1 MAQNYTRQSSFADG
15 DTITASLFN
24 NEYNQLVNAF
34 TYSSTDVDA
43 TGHRHDGTSGEGGNI
58 YRIGDLN
65 FLNKIEAD
73 SVNNRWGFFVEVSS
87 TAVEQIRIQD
97 GVILPVITNDIDL
110 GSATFQFKDLY
121 LDGTANIDS
130 LVLSSGSTVTA
141 ILDEDSLV
149 SDSSTALATQQSIK
163 AYVDA
168 QVTAQDLDFQGDTG
182 GALSIDLDSETLTIA
197 GGTGIDTVGATNT
210 LTVSIDSTVATL
222 TGTQTL
228 TNKTID
234 ADNNTVSNL
243 EVDNLKSGVLDTDIS
258 SVAGTHTTLPSALA
272 VKTYVD
278 AQVTAQDLDI
288 FGDTGTDAIDLDSE
302 TLTFTGGTGIT
313 SVVTAGTVTHNIDST
328 VATLT
333 GTQTLTNKTLTSPD
347 INGGT
352 VDGAVIGGT
361 TAAAGSFTNI
371 TVSGTVD
378 GRDVA
383 ADGTK
388 LDGIEALADVTDTT
402 NVTAAGALMDS
413 ELTNITAVKALNQGV
428 ATTDSPS
435 FAGLTAT
442 TADINAGTIDGT
454 VIGGSTAAAIT
465 GTTITG
471 TSFVSSGDMTFGDSD
486 KAIFGA
492 GSDLQIFHDGSN
504 SYVQDAGDGAL
515 ILNTTN
521 GGGVY
526 VYSAGETMATFNSN
540 GAVNLYH
547 DNSAKLATT
556 ATGIDVT
563 GTVTADG
570 LDVDTGD
577 AGNGLNYGFDVK
589 NTASGSATSYAMP
602 AISWSNGGLRWASV
616 HGERNPAGGFGG
628 SFVVNTMNSAG
639 SAVKRLGIDLNGD
652 ISFYE
657 DTGTTAKFFWD
668 ASAES
673 LGIGTSSPSAPLHV
687 FKSGGSTTSINVAL
701 TLDYESPTAS
711 LAGSGTAIL
720 FKGKSGGGNL
730 AQYDQAMI
738 STNNIGSNNSHGL
751 SFFYKP
757 NAATALTEG
766 LTLDEEGNVGI
777 GVTPL
782 TKLHVLSGTDNNIAA
797 GVSEVRFIGADKAI
811 TGEQANLVIQT
822 NDDMAVNKGG
832 SIGLG
837 GRHTTS
843 STNGVNFAQISG
855 RKENATSANF
865 AGYLAFGTSD
875 SASDI
880 HERMRIDSSGNV
892 GIGLSG
898 AIPSA
903 RLQVR
908 TGTNL
913 NLAVQTGTTDTS
925 GMKINAFND
934 AANTNIPLEIN
945 GSVLLLKTGE
955 TERARIDSSGN
966 VGIGTSSPSDKLT
979 IKAASAHLRL
989 QGTSNTNKNVSINYN
1004 ESGDYGQINCDESGV
1019 NQKDL
1024 WMTGLN
1030 LKFGRSTGS
1039 ESMRIDDLGNVGIGV
1054 VPSSWASNT
1063 FDALQLG
1070 VGIGVG
1076 NLTARVDGIN
1086 AVGLGL
1092 NWYYGGGATN
1102 TYVASSY
1109 ATNYVQE
1116 AGTHKWLH
1124 AASGT
1129 AGAALTF
1136 TESMRIDSS
1145 GNVGIG
1151 TSSPSR
1157 KVSLVDSVNG
1167 YNLELQQ
1174 TSAYNSGNQS
1184 GIVFSAPY
1192 NIGGS
1197 VTDLASIRGG
1207 KENATDEDFGGK
1219 LAFYTRANG
1228 GSDTE
1233 RMRID
1238 SSGNLGLGV
1247 TPSAWSAP
1255 AFQISRGSHFADTGS
1270 VGMQHNAYFN
1280 SGWKYIASSQ
1290 GALQFQAIPGTGF
1303 LWNTAPSG
1311 TAGNA
1316 ISFSEAMR
1324 IDSSGNLLVGRSS
1337 AGAAATDNGHVF
1349 YGSGQH
1355 YIFSN
1360 ATECVRFYETSG
1372 SGQQVGSISI
1382 TSSATAFNTSSDERL
1397 KENITDAPAGN
1408 VDDIKVRSFDWK
1420 ADGSHQDYGMVAQEL
1435 EAVAPYAVTKGE
1447 TEDDMWSVDYSKLVP
1462 MLIKEIQDLK
1472 AEVAAL
1478 KGAN

>member
-1 MAQNYTRQSSFADG
+1 VANDFA
-15 DTITASLFN
+15 N
-24 NEYNQLVNAF
+24 
-34 TYSSTDVDA
+34 
-43 TGHRHDGTSGEGGNI
+43 
-58 YRIGDLN
+58 
-65 FLNKIEAD
+65 
-73 SVNNRWGFFVEVSS
+73 
-87 TAVEQIRIQD
+87 
-97 GVILPVITNDIDL
+97 
-110 GSATFQFKDLY
+110 
-121 LDGTANIDS
+121 
-130 LVLSSGSTVTA
+130 
-141 ILDEDSLV
+141 
-149 SDSSTALATQQSIK
+149 
-163 AYVDA
+163 
-168 QVTAQDLDFQGDTG
+168 
-182 GALSIDLDSETLTIA
+182 
-197 GGTGIDTVGATNT
+197 
-210 LTVSIDSTVATL
+210 
-222 TGTQTL
+222 
-228 TNKTID
+228 
-234 ADNNTVSNL
+234 
-243 EVDNLKSGVLDTDIS
+243 
-258 SVAGTHTTLPSALA
+258 
-272 VKTYVD
+272 
-278 AQVTAQDLDI
+278 
-288 FGDTGTDAIDLDSE
+288 
-302 TLTFTGGTGIT
+302 
-313 SVVTAGTVTHNIDST
+313 
-328 VATLT
+328 
-333 GTQTLTNKTLTSPD
+333 
-347 INGGT
+347 
-352 VDGAVIGGT
+352 
-361 TAAAGSFTNI
+361 
-371 TVSGTVD
+371 
-378 GRDVA
+378 
-383 ADGTK
+383 
-388 LDGIEALADVTDTT
+388 
-402 NVTAAGALMDS
+402 
-413 ELTNITAVKALNQGV
+413 
-428 ATTDSPS
+428 
-435 FAGLTAT
+435 
-442 TADINAGTIDGT
+442 
-454 VIGGSTAAAIT
+454 
-465 GTTITG
+465 
-471 TSFVSSGDMTFGDSD
+471 
-486 KAIFGA
+486 
-492 GSDLQIFHDGSN
+492 
-504 SYVQDAGDGAL
+504 
-515 ILNTTN
+515 
-521 GGGVY
+521 
-526 VYSAGETMATFNSN
+526 
-540 GAVNLYH
+540 
-547 DNSAKLATT
+547 
-556 ATGIDVT
+556 
-563 GTVTADG
+563 
-570 LDVDTGD
+570 
-577 AGNGLNYGFDVK
+577 
-589 NTASGSATSYAMP
+589 
-602 AISWSNGGLRWASV
+602 
-616 HGERNPAGGFGG
+616 
-628 SFVVNTMNSAG
+628 
-639 SAVKRLGIDLNGD
+639 NGD

-966 VGIGTSSPSDKLT
+966 VGIGTSSPSLKGHINGASSGLPATSGTTQTNGVLRLSSSATSGIIDFGMNGTSPWIQATDYTGLNNNYNLLLNPNGGNVGIGTDSPSDKLT

-1039 ESMRIDDLGNVGIGV
+1039 ES
-1054 VPSSWASNT
+1054 
-1063 FDALQLG
+1063 
-1070 VGIGVG
+1070 
-1076 NLTARVDGIN
+1076 
-1086 AVGLGL
+1086 
-1092 NWYYGGGATN
+1092 
-1102 TYVASSY
+1102 
-1109 ATNYVQE
+1109 
-1116 AGTHKWLH
+1116 
-1124 AASGT
+1124 
-1129 AGAALTF
+1129 
-1136 TESMRIDSS
+1136 
-1145 GNVGIG
+1145 
-1151 TSSPSR
+1151 
-1157 KVSLVDSVNG
+1157 
-1167 YNLELQQ
+1167 
-1174 TSAYNSGNQS
+1174 
-1184 GIVFSAPY
+1184 
-1192 NIGGS
+1192 
-1197 VTDLASIRGG
+1197 
-1207 KENATDEDFGGK
+1207 
-1219 LAFYTRANG
+1219 
-1228 GSDTE
+1228 
-1233 RMRID
+1233 
-1238 SSGNLGLGV
+1238 
-1247 TPSAWSAP
+1247 
-1255 AFQISRGSHFADTGS
+1255 
-1270 VGMQHNAYFN
+1270 
-1280 SGWKYIASSQ
+1280 
-1290 GALQFQAIPGTGF
+1290 
-1303 LWNTAPSG
+1303 TAPSG

-1408 VDDIKVRSFDWK
+1408 IDDIKVRSFDWK

-1435 EAVAPYAVTKGE
+1435 EAVAPYAVTKGR
-1447 TEDDMWSVDYSKLVP
+1447 D
-1462 MLIKEIQDLK
+1462 
-1472 AEVAAL
+1472 
-1478 KGAN
+1478 

>member
-471 TSFVSSGDMTFGDSD
+471 TSFVSSGDMTFGDDD

-492 GSDLQIFHDGSN
+492 GSDLQIYHTGADSRLVDSGTGTFYIAGTDIVFLDGTLAERYADFTFGGAARLFYDNAEKLSTTTTGIDVTGAVTAYSLTTDDDVAGTSTLGRYSSGFAYSLVRPSATATGIEIRTN
-504 SYVQDAGDGAL
+504 AGDAL
-515 ILNTTN
+515 AHFLNDGTTKLHHS
-521 GGGVY
+521 G
-526 VYSAGETMATFNSN
+526 
-540 GAVNLYH
+540 
-547 DNSAKLATT
+547 SAKLTT
-556 ATGIDVT
+556 LSTGIDVT

-570 LDVDTGD
+570 LLVEGETAGQGASIEVHATTTEFGD
-577 AGNGLNYGFDVK
+577 ALLIAKSDNASNSIHAGVK
-589 NTASGSATSYAMP
+589 IQGSNNPFY
-602 AISWSNGGLRWASV
+602 IYQSNGSNTNKLRFNYNSMSD
-616 HGERNPAGGFGG
+616 AGGQM
-628 SFVVNTMNSAG
+628 T
-639 SAVKRLGIDLNGD
+639 IDNNGD

-730 AQYDQAMI
+730 
-738 STNNIGSNNSHGL
+738 
-751 SFFYKP
+751 
-757 NAATALTEG
+757 
-766 LTLDEEGNVGI
+766 
-777 GVTPL
+777 
-782 TKLHVLSGTDNNIAA
+782 KLHVLSGTDNNIAA

-955 TERARIDSSGN
+955 IAVIKPIELGTGN
-966 VGIGTSSPSDKLT
+966 G
-979 IKAASAHLRL
+979 HLVFETYE
-989 QGTSNTNKNVSINYN
+989 G
-1004 ESGDYGQINCDESGV
+1004 
-1019 NQKDL
+1019 
-1024 WMTGLN
+1024 
-1030 LKFGRSTGS
+1030 GS
-1039 ESMRIDDLGNVGIGV
+1039 
-1054 VPSSWASNT
+1054 
-1063 FDALQLG
+1063 
-1070 VGIGVG
+1070 
-1076 NLTARVDGIN
+1076 
-1086 AVGLGL
+1086 
-1092 NWYYGGGATN
+1092 GGG
-1102 TYVASSY
+1102 
-1109 ATNYVQE
+1109 
-1116 AGTHKWLH
+1116 
-1124 AASGT
+1124 
-1129 AGAALTF
+1129 
-1136 TESMRIDSS
+1136 
-1145 GNVGIG
+1145 
-1151 TSSPSR
+1151 
-1157 KVSLVDSVNG
+1157 
-1167 YNLELQQ
+1167 
-1174 TSAYNSGNQS
+1174 
-1184 GIVFSAPY
+1184 
-1192 NIGGS
+1192 
-1197 VTDLASIRGG
+1197 
-1207 KENATDEDFGGK
+1207 
-1219 LAFYTRANG
+1219 
-1228 GSDTE
+1228 E

-1238 SSGNLGLGV
+1238 SAGNVGIGGTQASSKLFVDNGAGTRLYIGLSNNIYADAYEHIWRS
-1247 TPSAWSAP
+1247 PSA
-1255 AFQISRGSHFADTGS
+1255 
-1270 VGMQHNAYFN
+1270 
-1280 SGWKYIASSQ
+1280 AS
-1290 GALQFQAIPGTGF
+1290 
-1303 LWNTAPSG
+1303 
-1311 TAGNA
+1311 
-1316 ISFSEAMR
+1316 ERMR

-1408 VDDIKVRSFDWK
+1408 IDDIKVRSFDWK

>member
-1 MAQNYTRQSSFADG
+1 
-15 DTITASLFN
+15 
-24 NEYNQLVNAF
+24 
-34 TYSSTDVDA
+34 
-43 TGHRHDGTSGEGGNI
+43 
-58 YRIGDLN
+58 
-65 FLNKIEAD
+65 
-73 SVNNRWGFFVEVSS
+73 
-87 TAVEQIRIQD
+87 
-97 GVILPVITNDIDL
+97 
-110 GSATFQFKDLY
+110 
-121 LDGTANIDS
+121 
-130 LVLSSGSTVTA
+130 
-141 ILDEDSLV
+141 
-149 SDSSTALATQQSIK
+149 
-163 AYVDA
+163 
-168 QVTAQDLDFQGDTG
+168 
-182 GALSIDLDSETLTIA
+182 
-197 GGTGIDTVGATNT
+197 
-210 LTVSIDSTVATL
+210 
-222 TGTQTL
+222 
-228 TNKTID
+228 
-234 ADNNTVSNL
+234 
-243 EVDNLKSGVLDTDIS
+243 
-258 SVAGTHTTLPSALA
+258 
-272 VKTYVD
+272 
-278 AQVTAQDLDI
+278 
-288 FGDTGTDAIDLDSE
+288 
-302 TLTFTGGTGIT
+302 
-313 SVVTAGTVTHNIDST
+313 
-328 VATLT
+328 
-333 GTQTLTNKTLTSPD
+333 
-347 INGGT
+347 
-352 VDGAVIGGT
+352 
-361 TAAAGSFTNI
+361 
-371 TVSGTVD
+371 
-378 GRDVA
+378 
-383 ADGTK
+383 
-388 LDGIEALADVTDTT
+388 
-402 NVTAAGALMDS
+402 
-413 ELTNITAVKALNQGV
+413 
-428 ATTDSPS
+428 
-435 FAGLTAT
+435 
-442 TADINAGTIDGT
+442 
-454 VIGGSTAAAIT
+454 
-465 GTTITG
+465 
-471 TSFVSSGDMTFGDSD
+471 
-486 KAIFGA
+486 
-492 GSDLQIFHDGSN
+492 
-504 SYVQDAGDGAL
+504 
-515 ILNTTN
+515 
-521 GGGVY
+521 
-526 VYSAGETMATFNSN
+526 MATFNSN
-540 GAVNLYH
+540 GAVNLYY
-547 DNSAKLATT
+547 DNAAKLATT

-570 LDVDTGD
+570 LTVRWRTVKGCYFDDSSE
-577 AGNGLNYGFDVK
+577 AGYRQLQFTSSTNGQYWDINSQTSTSGGLGGVLTLSTRSIDRMEI
-589 NTASGSATSYAMP
+589 NTAETSHSTKTQA
-602 AISWSNGGLRWASV
+602 
-616 HGERNPAGGFGG
+616 
-628 SFVVNTMNSAG
+628 
-639 SAVKRLGIDLNGD
+639 RLQ
-652 ISFYE
+652 
-657 DTGTTAKFFWD
+657 
-668 ASAES
+668 
-673 LGIGTSSPSAPLHV
+673 SS
-687 FKSGGSTTSINVAL
+687 
-701 TLDYESPTAS
+701 
-711 LAGSGTAIL
+711 SGTL
-720 FKGKSGGGNL
+720 LRSRWVL
-730 AQYDQAMI
+730 VI

-913 NLAVQTGTTDTS
+913 NFAVQTGTTDTS

-966 VGIGTSSPSDKLT
+966 VGIGT
-979 IKAASAHLRL
+979 
-989 QGTSNTNKNVSINYN
+989 G
-1004 ESGDYGQINCDESGV
+1004 
-1019 NQKDL
+1019 
-1024 WMTGLN
+1024 
-1030 LKFGRSTGS
+1030 
-1039 ESMRIDDLGNVGIGV
+1039 
-1054 VPSSWASNT
+1054 
-1063 FDALQLG
+1063 
-1070 VGIGVG
+1070 
-1076 NLTARVDGIN
+1076 VDGISTN
-1086 AVGLGL
+1086 GLKTVIKGSTGYPATSGTTQTGVLRLSGGTGL
-1092 NWYYGGGATN
+1092 YNVLDMGVNESTDTAWMQATRANNLGTYDNLVINPYGG
-1102 TYVASSY
+1102 S
-1109 ATNYVQE
+1109 
-1116 AGTHKWLH
+1116 
-1124 AASGT
+1124 
-1129 AGAALTF
+1129 
-1136 TESMRIDSS
+1136 
-1145 GNVGIG
+1145 VGIG
-1151 TSSPSR
+1151 TSSPNSYAGQTTLTINSTGVARLDLDINDAYQGYLLAEAGYIGLYAQSGNYISMGVAGVGEAMRINASGDVGIGATGALTSTYLSKAFVYTAGGANFAIGGSSNTNDAVLSR
-1157 KVSLVDSVNG
+1157 F
-1167 YNLELQQ
+1167 
-1174 TSAYNSGNQS
+1174 TSFNISNSNSGNQDS
-1184 GIVFSAPY
+1184 ANFFGVTSIESIVVTTDSNAGDDS
-1192 NIGGS
+1192 GGS
-1197 VTDLASIRGG
+1197 LLFKTKPEAGALQES
-1207 KENATDEDFGGK
+1207 
-1219 LAFYTRANG
+1219 
-1228 GSDTE
+1228 
-1233 RMRID
+1233 MRID

>member
-243 EVDNLKSGVLDTDIS
+243 EVDNLKTGVLDTDIS

-333 GTQTLTNKTLTSPD
+333 GTQTLTNKTLTSPT
-347 INGGT
+347 ISGNLT
-352 VDGAVIGGT
+352 TDG
-361 TAAAGSFTNI
+361 NI
-371 TVSGTVD
+371 D

-388 LDGIEALADVTDTT
+388 LDGIEAGATADQTAAEIRALVEAATDSNVFTDADHTKLNGIEALADVTDTT

-454 VIGGSTAAAIT
+454 VIGGSTPAAVTTTALVATTADINAGTIDNTVIGGTTPAAVTTSSLVATTADINAGTIDGTVIGGTTPAAIT

-492 GSDLQIFHDGSN
+492 GSDLQIYHDGSN

-540 GAVNLYH
+540 GAVNLYY
-547 DNSAKLATT
+547 DNAAKLATT

-570 LDVDTGD
+570 LAVAVSD
-577 AGNGLNYGFDVK
+577 AALAASIGTDAQRVYITPSGTVINY
-589 NTASGSATSYAMP
+589 NASGD
-602 AISWSNGGLRWASV
+602 
-616 HGERNPAGGFGG
+616 
-628 SFVVNTMNSAG
+628 SAG
-639 SAVKRLGIDLNGD
+639 SHLFQTGNVNRLNIASNGD
-652 ISFYE
+652 LSLYE
-657 DTGTTAKFFWD
+657 DTGTTAKLFWD
-668 ASAES
+668 ASEER
-673 LGIGTSSPSAPLHV
+673 LGIGTTSPSVH
-687 FKSGGSTTSINVAL
+687 
-701 TLDYESPTAS
+701 LDVE
-711 LAGSGTAIL
+711 GTAQV
-720 FKGKSGGGNL
+720 NL
-730 AQYDQAMI
+730 
-738 STNNIGSNNSHGL
+738 L
-751 SFFYKP
+751 
-757 NAATALTEG
+757 E
-766 LTLDEEGNVGI
+766 
-777 GVTPL
+777 VT
-782 TKLHVLSGTDNNIAA
+782 HDGD
-797 GVSEVRFIGADKAI
+797 R
-811 TGEQANLVIQT
+811 
-822 NDDMAVNKGG
+822 AVN
-832 SIGLG
+832 
-837 GRHTTS
+837 
-843 STNGVNFAQISG
+843 F
-855 RKENATSANF
+855 
-865 AGYLAFGTSD
+865 
-875 SASDI
+875 
-880 HERMRIDSSGNV
+880 
-892 GIGLSG
+892 
-898 AIPSA
+898 
-903 RLQVR
+903 VR
-908 TGTNL
+908 TG
-913 NLAVQTGTTDTS
+913 
-925 GMKINAFND
+925 
-934 AANTNIPLEIN
+934 ANTFSIEHDITQFYFWNQTTSESPLLFQNDGDVIMN
-945 GSVLLLKTGE
+945 G
-955 TERARIDSSGN
+955 GN
-966 VGIGTSSPSDKLT
+966 VGIGTSSPAYKAQISD
-979 IKAASAHLRL
+979 S
-989 QGTSNTNKNVSINYN
+989 GNTVLSVT
-1004 ESGDYGQINCDESGV
+1004 SGDSSSASLYLGDSV
-1019 NQKDL
+1019 A
-1024 WMTGLN
+1024 TR
-1030 LKFGRSTGS
+1030 GRLTYDNSSDSLAVYTDNN
-1039 ESMRIDDLGNVGIGV
+1039 ERMRIDSSGNVGIGV

-1151 TSSPSR
+1151 ANSPTTSLTLGTGTTG
-1157 KVSLVDSVNG
+1157 VSFQSGSLA
-1167 YNLELQQ
+1167 L
-1174 TSAYNSGNQS
+1174 NSGKIAVIKPIELGTGN
-1184 GIVFSAPY
+1184 GHLVFETY
-1192 NIGGS
+1192 EGGS
-1197 VTDLASIRGG
+1197 GG
-1207 KENATDEDFGGK
+1207 G
-1219 LAFYTRANG
+1219 
-1228 GSDTE
+1228 E

-1238 SSGNLGLGV
+1238 SAGNVGIGGTQASSKLFVDNGAGTRLYIGLSNNIYADAYEHIWRS
-1247 TPSAWSAP
+1247 PSA
-1255 AFQISRGSHFADTGS
+1255 
-1270 VGMQHNAYFN
+1270 
-1280 SGWKYIASSQ
+1280 AS
-1290 GALQFQAIPGTGF
+1290 
-1303 LWNTAPSG
+1303 
-1311 TAGNA
+1311 
-1316 ISFSEAMR
+1316 ERMR
-1324 IDSSGNLLVGRSS
+1324 IDASGNLLVGRSS